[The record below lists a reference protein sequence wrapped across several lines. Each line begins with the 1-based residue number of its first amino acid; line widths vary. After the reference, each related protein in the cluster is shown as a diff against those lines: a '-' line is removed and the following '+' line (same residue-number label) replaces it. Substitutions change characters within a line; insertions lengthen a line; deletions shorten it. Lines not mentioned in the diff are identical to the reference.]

1 MNYLLDTHIFLWM
14 LADPARLNEKATKII
29 QNPNKSVYVSAVTAV
44 EIAIKKKLRKL
55 DAPDG
60 LGAEIRSRGL
70 LELPLR
76 YTHGEAM
83 QNLPDH
89 HSDPFDR
96 MLIAQAQCEGFTI
109 ITHDGKF
116 ENYPVEILWT

>member
-14 LADPARLNEKATKII
+14 LSNPARLNEKATKII
-29 QNPNKSVYVSAVTAV
+29 QNPDKSVYVSAVTAV
-44 EIAIKKKLRKL
+44 EIAIKKKLGKL
-55 DAPDG
+55 DAPDA
-60 LGAEIRSRGL
+60 LADEIRSRGL

-83 QNLPDH
+83 QNLPNH

-96 MLIAQAQCEGFTI
+96 MLIAQAQCEGLTI

-116 ENYPVEILWT
+116 ENYPVAVLRT

>member
-1 MNYLLDTHIFLWM
+1 
-14 LADPARLNEKATKII
+14 
-29 QNPNKSVYVSAVTAV
+29 V
-44 EIAIKKKLRKL
+44 EIAIKKKLGKL

-60 LGAEIRSRGL
+60 LVAEIKSRGL

-76 YTHGEAM
+76 YAHGEAM
-83 QNLPDH
+83 QHLPDH

-96 MLIAQAQCEGFTI
+96 MLIAQAQCEELTI

-116 ENYPVEILWT
+116 EKYPVAILWT

>member
-1 MNYLLDTHIFLWM
+1 MRGVRD
-14 LADPARLNEKATKII
+14 LAREPRRRFQFNRRIR
-29 QNPNKSVYVSAVTAV
+29 VYVSAVTAV
-44 EIAIKKKLRKL
+44 EIAIKKKLGKL

-116 ENYPVEILWT
+116 ENYPVAVLWT

>member
-1 MNYLLDTHIFLWM
+1 MFSCGCLQP
-14 LADPARLNEKATKII
+14 PARLYEKATRII
-29 QNPNKSVYVSAVTAV
+29 QNPNRSIYVSAVTAV
-44 EIAIKKKLRKL
+44 EIAIKKKLGKL

-60 LGAEIRSRGL
+60 LAEEIRSRGL

-76 YTHGEAM
+76 YTHGVAM
-83 QNLPDH
+83 HNLPDH

-116 ENYPVEILWT
+116 ENYPVAVLWT

>member
-1 MNYLLDTHIFLWM
+1 MNYLLDTHVFLWM
-14 LADPARLNEKATKII
+14 LADPARLNEKATRII
-29 QNPNKSVYVSAVTAV
+29 QNPNKSVYVSVVTAV
-44 EIAIKKKLRKL
+44 EIAIKKKLGKL

-60 LGAEIRSRGL
+60 LAAEIRSRGL

-116 ENYPVEILWT
+116 ANYPVAVLWT

>member
-14 LADPARLNEKATKII
+14 LADPARINEKARKII
-29 QNPNKSVYVSAVTAV
+29 QNPNRSVYVSAVTAV
-44 EIAIKKKLRKL
+44 EIAIKKKLGKL

-60 LGAEIRSRGL
+60 LVSEIRCRGL

-76 YTHGEAM
+76 YKHGEAM

-89 HSDPFDR
+89 DSDPFDR

-116 ENYPVEILWT
+116 ENYPVAVLWT

>member
-1 MNYLLDTHIFLWM
+1 MNYLLDTHVFLWM
-14 LADPARLNEKATKII
+14 LSAPGRINEKATRILR
-29 QNPNKSVYVSAVTAV
+29 NPNKTVYVSSVTAV
-44 EIAIKKKLRKL
+44 EISIKKKLGKL
-55 DAPDG
+55 DAPEG
-60 LGAEIRSRGL
+60 LADEIKLRGL

-76 YTHGEAM
+76 YAHGEAM

-96 MLIAQAQCEGFTI
+96 MLIAQAQCEGLSI

-116 ENYPVEILWT
+116 GKYPVALLWT

>member
-1 MNYLLDTHIFLWM
+1 VNYLLDTHIFLWM
-14 LADPARLNEKATKII
+14 LADPARLNEKATGII
-29 QNPNKSVYVSAVTAV
+29 KNPHKSVYVSAVTAV
-44 EIAIKKKLRKL
+44 EIAIKKKLGKL

-60 LGAEIRSRGL
+60 LAAEIKSRGL

-83 QNLPDH
+83 QKLPDH

-96 MLIAQAQCEGFTI
+96 MLIAQAQCEGFII
-109 ITHDGKF
+109 ITHEGRF
-116 ENYPVEILWT
+116 ENYPVAVLWT

>member
-1 MNYLLDTHIFLWM
+1 M
-14 LADPARLNEKATKII
+14 
-29 QNPNKSVYVSAVTAV
+29 TAV
-44 EIAIKKKLRKL
+44 EIAIKKKLGKL

-60 LGAEIRSRGL
+60 LAAEIRSRGL
-70 LELPLR
+70 LDLPLR

-109 ITHDGKF
+109 ITHDEKF
-116 ENYPVEILWT
+116 ANYPVAVLWT

>member
-1 MNYLLDTHIFLWM
+1 
-14 LADPARLNEKATKII
+14 
-29 QNPNKSVYVSAVTAV
+29 VSAV
-44 EIAIKKKLRKL
+44 EIVIKKQLEKL

-60 LGAEIRSRGL
+60 LAGEIRSRGL

-89 HSDPFDR
+89 RSDPFDR

-116 ENYPVEILWT
+116 EKYPVAIVWK

>member
-1 MNYLLDTHIFLWM
+1 MNYLLDTHVFLWM
-14 LADPARLNEKATKII
+14 LAAPARLNERAKKII

-44 EIAIKKKLRKL
+44 EIAIKKKLGKL

-60 LGAEIRSRGL
+60 LVTEIRSRGL
-70 LELPLR
+70 LDLPLR

-96 MLIAQAQCEGFTI
+96 MLIAQAQCEEFTI

-116 ENYPVEILWT
+116 ANYPVAVLWT

>member
-1 MNYLLDTHIFLWM
+1 MNYLLDTHVFLWM
-14 LADPARLNEKATKII
+14 LADPARLGEKAKRII
-29 QNPNKSVYVSAVTAV
+29 QNPNKSVYVSAVTSV
-44 EIAIKKKLRKL
+44 EIAIKKKLGKL

-60 LGAEIRSRGL
+60 LAAEISSRGL

-76 YTHGEAM
+76 YRHGEAM

-89 HSDPFDR
+89 HADPFDR
-96 MLIAQAQCEGFTI
+96 MLIAQAKCEGFTI

-116 ENYPVEILWT
+116 EKYPVAVLWT